1 MKHVLE
7 ELYENNVKKLYL
19 MVDKILH
26 SIGCSYYN
34 DKDEFYA
41 EASEVLADIVVNH
54 RYDEKKGNFEGYL
67 YGALRN
73 AVLDILKKRNTYKRR
88 ANKMSL
94 SLDTPISSE
103 GNLTIGDLINS
114 DFDIIKELE
123 ERNGVLWE
131 ENIEEYLKSLTKIQR
146 NILNLKIEGATIEE
160 IKSQLNITNKQYEQN
175 IKAMRCFEHISKLQD
190 HIKIQLSSKKED
202 EEDMSISTQTLEK
215 SKPDRMSIHSI
226 VKKMDKRTIRFDH
239 PLQRSSDQWSPVM
252 KGNLISDILQGN
264 PLPELV
270 FAEQVINGI
279 AIIWDLDGKQRCT
292 NAYSFIKDQ
301 YRISRNIRRWIIEYQ
316 AQVVDENEQVAV
328 DENNFPVYERKECD
342 IRGKK
347 FSDLPEELQE
357 KFQDYNFEITQY
369 LNCNADDIAYHIA
382 RYNEGKPATV
392 SQKGII
398 RLGEEYAAT
407 VKSISNMSFFK
418 DMGGYKVSEFKNGV
432 INRVVVESVMAA
444 YYLSNWKKKQ
454 EDMCDYIK
462 ANAKMVDFENF
473 EELVQRLEKVV
484 TNEVAN
490 MFDSKDSF
498 LWFGLF
504 ARFAQM
510 KEKDELFID
519 FMMEFMESLHSKQIN
534 NISFD
539 DLNGKSTKDKV
550 VVQRKMMHL
559 ETLLQD
565 FIASQEKKGSRI
577 SVKNERW
584 EKYVQ
589 SFTKTD
595 LIHSLNV
602 SDDEKRIL
610 SIQTA
615 MFVQNYSNLDIHT
628 ITSYLETAVV
638 EDEEFEN
645 ILLCMDMLNDWS
657 LEIKDGIELTPNS
670 IPGLIRLAKDA
681 LDIEVNDEMMIQLIN
696 KWSNHFPKSYSI
708 QQMKEFYLHIK
719 HDFDSVVN
727 NVKKEIA

>member
-1 MKHVLE
+1 M
-7 ELYENNVKKLYL
+7 
-19 MVDKILH
+19 
-26 SIGCSYYN
+26 
-34 DKDEFYA
+34 
-41 EASEVLADIVVNH
+41 
-54 RYDEKKGNFEGYL
+54 
-67 YGALRN
+67 
-73 AVLDILKKRNTYKRR
+73 
-88 ANKMSL
+88 
-94 SLDTPISSE
+94 
-103 GNLTIGDLINS
+103 
-114 DFDIIKELE
+114 
-123 ERNGVLWE
+123 
-131 ENIEEYLKSLTKIQR
+131 
-146 NILNLKIEGATIEE
+146 NLKIEGATIEE
-160 IKSQLNITNKQYEQN
+160 IKSQLHITNKQYEQN

-645 ILLCMDMLNDWS
+645 ILLCMDM
-657 LEIKDGIELTPNS
+657 EEIVIIKD
-670 IPGLIRLAKDA
+670 
-681 LDIEVNDEMMIQLIN
+681 
-696 KWSNHFPKSYSI
+696 
-708 QQMKEFYLHIK
+708 
-719 HDFDSVVN
+719 
-727 NVKKEIA
+727 